1 MNKLFWKIL
10 IPSLAGIGATICAIL
25 AFYFINK
32 SLPGW
37 GILAALVAGGVGNQ
51 LFTLLG
57 NSLMRFNAWLIRPRD
72 GDVIFAFNRLPMEEP
87 YTSQAGGKGKSL
99 AIMKQEGVF
108 PVPDGSVILSSAFV
122 NGNLTDEAWRQVQ
135 KELTRLR
142 KGGETA
148 FAVRSSALQEDS
160 AQASFAG
167 EFESVLNV
175 TTDDEVRDAIR
186 RVAGSASSERVDS
199 YTRHHGLQPGE
210 HAVAVVIQKMI
221 QPDYAGVLFTVDP
234 LTGNFSQ
241 MSGNVV
247 KGIGEQLVSGSVSAD
262 TFTFDRP
269 AGTYHGPDSL
279 EAAARP
285 LFRAAAA
292 IETLMGCP
300 QDIEWAIKDGKVF
313 VLQARPITTLNGFD
327 PVNAVWNDSLKG
339 EFLWSATNLME
350 ASPEVL
356 TPFTAS
362 LLPYLT
368 KRGGPSL
375 NVKGY
380 PINGIIGGRF
390 YVNISVQVSAFS
402 RMFKGD
408 IRRTYKE
415 LSGWWGDIPEGMTI
429 PVIPLTGDE
438 WFRGI
443 LPEMMKSI
451 SQFGKY
457 QKSAPKFLAENRA
470 VCESL
475 RDEIRQMADKTRLV
489 DLWNTKIFPRYRDS
503 FLYIVANSTDVQ
515 VKVERELRQLVDGD
529 TASAL
534 LSNLG
539 GGDGQLESLGPMA
552 GLGLVAAGRMTREE
566 YMENY
571 GHRGVNEGEI
581 SWPRPMEDPEWLDKK
596 LAEWQKSPADV
607 DALLAR
613 QREAYD
619 AAWKEFCAKVPNK
632 AKYMQKRLA
641 QAAQAAR
648 MRERVR
654 SEATRRISVLRAF
667 TLRAGELL
675 GINDGVFYLT
685 IDELL
690 EALSDSTYTLPDLA
704 KRKETYERY
713 RALPPYPALIRGRF
727 DPFAWAADPN
737 RRSDVFDASAQKTT
751 PIETGAEN
759 VIRGFAGALG
769 VVEGTVRRLE
779 SLDDSSQFQA
789 GEVLVTTM
797 TNIGWTPLF
806 PRAAAIVTDLGA
818 PLSHAAIVAREIG
831 IPAVVGCGNATMRL
845 ETGDRVRV
853 DGGRGLVEVLS

>member
-380 PINGIIGGRF
+380 PINGTIGGRF

-451 SQFGKY
+451 SQF
-457 QKSAPKFLAENRA
+457 
-470 VCESL
+470 
-475 RDEIRQMADKTRLV
+475 
-489 DLWNTKIFPRYRDS
+489 
-503 FLYIVANSTDVQ
+503 
-515 VKVERELRQLVDGD
+515 
-529 TASAL
+529 
-534 LSNLG
+534 
-539 GGDGQLESLGPMA
+539 
-552 GLGLVAAGRMTREE
+552 
-566 YMENY
+566 
-571 GHRGVNEGEI
+571 
-581 SWPRPMEDPEWLDKK
+581 
-596 LAEWQKSPADV
+596 
-607 DALLAR
+607 
-613 QREAYD
+613 
-619 AAWKEFCAKVPNK
+619 
-632 AKYMQKRLA
+632 
-641 QAAQAAR
+641 
-648 MRERVR
+648 
-654 SEATRRISVLRAF
+654 
-667 TLRAGELL
+667 
-675 GINDGVFYLT
+675 
-685 IDELL
+685 
-690 EALSDSTYTLPDLA
+690 
-704 KRKETYERY
+704 
-713 RALPPYPALIRGRF
+713 
-727 DPFAWAADPN
+727 
-737 RRSDVFDASAQKTT
+737 
-751 PIETGAEN
+751 
-759 VIRGFAGALG
+759 
-769 VVEGTVRRLE
+769 
-779 SLDDSSQFQA
+779 
-789 GEVLVTTM
+789 
-797 TNIGWTPLF
+797 
-806 PRAAAIVTDLGA
+806 
-818 PLSHAAIVAREIG
+818 
-831 IPAVVGCGNATMRL
+831 
-845 ETGDRVRV
+845 
-853 DGGRGLVEVLS
+853 